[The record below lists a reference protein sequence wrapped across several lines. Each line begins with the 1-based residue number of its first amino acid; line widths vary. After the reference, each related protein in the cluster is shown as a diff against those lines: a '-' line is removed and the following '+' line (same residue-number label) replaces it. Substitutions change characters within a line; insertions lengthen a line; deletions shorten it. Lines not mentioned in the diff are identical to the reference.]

1 MQRARK
7 TDLRKIRPLRKSAD
21 FQAAAKSGRKWV
33 SKSLILQIRP
43 NEMNIIR
50 VGYVV
55 SKRVD
60 QSAVKRN
67 RIKRR
72 LRAAVADVMPF
83 GAAGG
88 FDYVLIGRVETA
100 TRDYAD
106 LCQDLRWC
114 LQKLGCLP

>member
-7 TDLRKIRPLRKSAD
+7 ADLRKIQPLRKSAD

-33 SKSLILQIRP
+33 AKGLILQIRQ
-43 NEMNIIR
+43 NELDAIR

-55 SKRVD
+55 SKRVN

-72 LRAAVADVMPF
+72 LRAAVADVIPF
-83 GAAGG
+83 MAQSGM
-88 FDYVLIGRVETA
+88 DYVLIGRADTA
-100 TRDYAD
+100 TREYAD

-114 LQKLGCLP
+114 LQKLGCVS